1 MFGLRN
7 NMAYTERIVT
17 YIPKEWKEF
26 LDLDREGIKEAEF
39 YRGIIETYLERQ
51 PDWIK
56 RKKVDK

>member
-1 MFGLRN
+1 
-7 NMAYTERIVT
+7 MAYTERIVT

-39 YRGIIETYLERQ
+39 YRGIIEMYLEKR

-56 RKKVDK
+56 RKKADK